1 MAQLQAADTRIGALD
16 KDIATM
22 EAAKKRLAELQKDLA
37 GRESR
42 AATLRRLA
50 DVATGAVPR
59 NPGFHRFVL
68 AERLDEVL
76 LAANRRLGPM
86 SESRY
91 RLQRVLEEENQR
103 IAAGLNLEVLDGHSG
118 KTRPVDTLSGGESF
132 LAALSLALGLADV
145 VQQHAGGVKLD
156 TVFVDEGFGSLDP
169 NALEL
174 AMQCLEDLRQ
184 TGRLVGVISHVAEMK
199 ERIRNAQLRVT
210 NVHGVSE
217 ARFVV
222 G

>member
-1 MAQLQAADTRIGALD
+1 MAALE
-16 KDIATM
+16 TSQ
-22 EAAKKRLAELQKDLA
+22 KRLAEVRSKLA

-42 AATLRRLA
+42 AGMLRRLA
-50 DVATGAVPR
+50 NVANGTEPR

-86 SESRY
+86 SGERY
-91 RLQRVLEEENQR
+91 RLQRVQTEESLR
-103 IAAGLNLEVLDGHSG
+103 VAAGLNLEVLDGYSG
-118 KTRPVDTLSGGESF
+118 RTRPVDTLSGGESF

-174 AMQCLEDLRQ
+174 AMRCLEDLRQ
-184 TGRLVGVISHVAEMK
+184 TGRLVGVISHVADMK
-199 ERIRNAQLRVT
+199 ERIRDAQLHVT
-210 NVHGVSE
+210 NRHGVSHTQ
-217 ARFVV
+217 FVV
-222 G
+222 R